1 MKCQE
6 PVPIFPT
13 FINLVRS
20 IMNRKKIALLMAC
33 GVSLGLSAIAGS
45 AFAANSPAKKPAI
58 SQPAYPEAH
67 EKDHCDEHE
76 SGMMGHSG
84 HGMMDEHEG
93 GMMGGHGSGMMMESP
108 RMNMVR
114 ALDLSDEQRSRI
126 NKLSDELHHNNWAAQ
141 GSIMDESAKLRDLYE
156 ADKRDPATIGNV
168 YQKIF
173 DLKRK
178 MIEAMIDTQNHVEE
192 LLTPEQILQL
202 KNMHHMKGM
211 HHMPI
216 PMHDHPMN

>member
-1 MKCQE
+1 M
-6 PVPIFPT
+6 
-13 FINLVRS
+13 
-20 IMNRKKIALLMAC
+20 
-33 GVSLGLSAIAGS
+33 GLSAIS
-45 AFAANSPAKKPAI
+45 VSSFAADSHTKKPAI
-58 SQPAYPEAH
+58 SKPAYPNAH

-76 SGMMGHSG
+76 SGMMGESG
-84 HGMMDEHEG
+84 HGMMGEHEG
-93 GMMGGHGSGMMMESP
+93 GMMGGHGHGMMMESS

-114 ALDLSDEQRSRI
+114 ALDLNHDQRSKI
-126 NKLSDELHHNNWAAQ
+126 NKLSDELHHNIWIVQ

-156 ADKRDPATIGNV
+156 ADKRDPSAIGNV

-173 DLKRK
+173 DMKRK

-202 KNMHHMKGM
+202 KDMHHMKGM
-211 HHMPI
+211 HHMPM